1 MKDKFINHKDPI
13 LMKDKFINQK
23 DNVGSPGVQ
32 CMYNECL

>member
-1 MKDKFINHKDPI
+1 MKDKFINQKDPI

-32 CMYNECL
+32 CMYNECP

>member
-1 MKDKFINHKDPI
+1 MKDKFINQKDPI